1 MIKLLSACVISST
14 LIGCASVTGTTGQSV
29 SVETLSK
36 SGVNVSGA
44 SCELSN
50 SKGKFFVNTPG
61 TVPIRRSNDDM
72 SVVCRKDGIE
82 PGIATV
88 VSETKGMMFG
98 NILLGGGIGALVDHN
113 TGAAY
118 EYPSLIQVM
127 MGTTTKIEAPKPK
140 QDDSAATT
148 QSPQTPQA
156 NQSAQ
161 LAPQQASNSPSSSIA
176 DRLSSLNE
184 LKSKGLITQKD
195 YDSKKAELLKSM

>member
-72 SVVCRKDGIE
+72 NVVCRKDGIE
-82 PGIATV
+82 PGIAVV

-140 QDDSAATT
+140 EGDTAATL
-148 QSPQTPQA
+148 QAPQA
-156 NQSAQ
+156 NQSSQ
-161 LAPQQASNSPSSSIA
+161 LSPAPQQVKSSSSPSIT
-176 DRLSSLNE
+176 DRLTSLNE
-184 LKSKGLITQKD
+184 LKAKGFITQKD
-195 YDSKKAELLKSM
+195 YDLKKAELLKEM

>member
-1 MIKLLSACVISST
+1 MIKLFSACVISST

-36 SGVNVSGA
+36 SGVNVIGA

-72 SVVCRKDGIE
+72 SVVCRKDGVE

-88 VSETKGMMFG
+88 TSETKGAMFG
-98 NILLGGGIGALVDHN
+98 NILLGGGIGAIVDHN

-140 QDDSAATT
+140 QDDSSSTTPTPQTNQQAQIAPQTRGT
-148 QSPQTPQA
+148 QSK
-156 NQSAQ
+156 
-161 LAPQQASNSPSSSIA
+161 SIA
-176 DRLSSLNE
+176 DRLTSLNE
-184 LKSKGLITQKD
+184 LKAKGFITQVD
-195 YDSKKAELLKSM
+195 YDKKKAEILKEM